1 LPRSE
6 TERERGTEESRRQ
19 EPYSRERERERG
31 ERVQEE
37 KVREV
42 LLGVGGWSCWTSVEE
57 RPSRLEE
64 VGPGWR
70 LDLF

>member
-1 LPRSE
+1 M
-6 TERERGTEESRRQ
+6 
-19 EPYSRERERERG
+19 
-31 ERVQEE
+31 
-37 KVREV
+37 REV

-70 LDLF
+70 LEDLFGGLWSSSAALTPLPVPRL